1 MEQSAKKDGQIKI
14 FEDELVILFCFVF
27 FLHSS
32 FLTLFWEIVFIIS
45 IYIVASLHCILF
57 FIFPQIKVH
66 ELQEQFKSK
75 SVIAAELENEVS
87 YITLCSFPHF
97 KLLRLKKTKQKT

>member
-45 IYIVASLHCILF
+45 IYIHSFTALH
-57 FIFPQIKVH
+57 FIF
-66 ELQEQFKSK
+66 
-75 SVIAAELENEVS
+75 
-87 YITLCSFPHF
+87 YISSD
-97 KLLRLKKTKQKT
+97 QSA